1 MSFSSKSCTLLVTSA
16 EWLKLELNQKNPT
29 STSFPSPSNI
39 ATLSAPVAKAPT
51 STLPAQSSYP
61 AFLPVLL
68 TATLSNVFIA
78 GPNVPCCPTGTWT
91 LTVGAT
97 LDLVATVKFRIV
109 VDVEETEVREGT
121 TKAEV
126 CTGNVMCEPWPV
138 TLKCAKEPAS
148 MTLVAN
154 G

>member
-1 MSFSSKSCTLLVTSA
+1 M
-16 EWLKLELNQKNPT
+16 
-29 STSFPSPSNI
+29 
-39 ATLSAPVAKAPT
+39 
-51 STLPAQSSYP
+51 
-61 AFLPVLL
+61 
-68 TATLSNVFIA
+68 
-78 GPNVPCCPTGTWT
+78 GTWT

-126 CTGNVMCEPWPV
+126 CTGNVVCKPWLV